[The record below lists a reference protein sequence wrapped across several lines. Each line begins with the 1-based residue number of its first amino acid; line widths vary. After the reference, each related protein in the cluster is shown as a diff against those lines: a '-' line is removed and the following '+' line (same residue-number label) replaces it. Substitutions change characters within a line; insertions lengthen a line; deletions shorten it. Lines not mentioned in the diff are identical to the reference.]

1 MFLKQTSNSLPP
13 SPCPPS
19 PRAYLRPLFKADER
33 LAATLASIHN
43 ERFIVRM
50 VDDAREAIKD
60 GTYFEYR
67 DEFLG
72 NYYSGKKP

>member
-1 MFLKQTSNSLPP
+1 MRGAIAIRAHTIRAPICGTCSRRMSGWRQPSLPFTMT
-13 SPCPPS
+13 
-19 PRAYLRPLFKADER
+19 A
-33 LAATLASIHN
+33 
-43 ERFIVRM
+43 FIVRM
-50 VDDAREAIKD
+50 VDDARAAIAD

>member
-1 MFLKQTSNSLPP
+1 
-13 SPCPPS
+13 
-19 PRAYLRPLFKADER
+19 
-33 LAATLASIHN
+33 
-43 ERFIVRM
+43 VRM
-50 VDDAREAIKD
+50 VDDARAAIAD

>member
-1 MFLKQTSNSLPP
+1 
-13 SPCPPS
+13 
-19 PRAYLRPLFKADER
+19 
-33 LAATLASIHN
+33 
-43 ERFIVRM
+43 M

-72 NYYSGKKP
+72 NYYSDKKP

>member
-1 MFLKQTSNSLPP
+1 VFGGE
-13 SPCPPS
+13 
-19 PRAYLRPLFKADER
+19 ER
-33 LAATLASIHN
+33 LAAPLASIHN

-50 VDDAREAIKD
+50 VDDARAAIAD